1 MHKLFL
7 KLSISY
13 QSYLYLGDLG
23 DQKKYVIFLQEIIL
37 SFCTLSCAIFKWFCR
52 VMRKGIAVPVPDMIR
67 QYNAYMG
74 GIDLLDNMVA
84 VYQIPYRIKK

>member
-1 MHKLFL
+1 
-7 KLSISY
+7 
-13 QSYLYLGDLG
+13 
-23 DQKKYVIFLQEIIL
+23 
-37 SFCTLSCAIFKWFCR
+37 
-52 VMRKGIAVPVPDMIR
+52 MRKGVAVPVPDMIR